1 MNVAAAAP
9 LLCAGITCYSP
20 LKKHGVKKGTHL
32 GVVGLGG
39 LGHMAVKIGAAMGA
53 IVTVITTSEAKREMA
68 LKARVCM
75 CTCMHVHAHV
85 HAYVHA
91 HVHVHVHVHVHA
103 NAHLDLPKSVYMCA
117 HEQLS
122 HVPSQMGAT
131 TVVLS
136 TDKAAMQA
144 ARKYNSK

>member
-1 MNVAAAAP
+1 
-9 LLCAGITCYSP
+9 
-20 LKKHGVKKGTHL
+20 
-32 GVVGLGG
+32 
-39 LGHMAVKIGAAMGA
+39 
-53 IVTVITTSEAKREMA
+53 
-68 LKARVCM
+68 
-75 CTCMHVHAHV
+75 
-85 HAYVHA
+85 
-91 HVHVHVHVHVHA
+91 
-103 NAHLDLPKSVYMCA
+103 MCA